1 MENSEYQCRICNKLA
16 ARPVITLCGHMFCW
30 DCIDR
35 VLTQDNSSSCPVC
48 RSGVSK
54 ETLTPIYITE
64 EAKSEANSNPR
75 PQATREPARS
85 NPNYSRFTGIFD
97 SSTNSRPAGIS
108 LNMFNT
114 MNHEDQRAD
123 ILSKLML
130 IIGLIILISVLF

>member
-1 MENSEYQCRICNKLA
+1 MESSEYQCRICNKLA
-16 ARPVITLCGHMFCW
+16 TRPVISLCGHMFCW

-35 VLTQDNSSSCPVC
+35 VLTQTNSSACPIC
-48 RSGVSK
+48 QSGISK
-54 ETLTPIYITE
+54 ETLTPIYVTE
-64 EAKSEANSNPR
+64 EAKSEPTSNPR
-75 PQATREPARS
+75 PQAAREQPRS

-97 SSTNSRPAGIS
+97 TSSTNRPAGIS
-108 LNMFNT
+108 LSMFNT